1 MKHVKYFENYTT
13 STSNVDFVYNKDENE
28 IEYSEIVNDTINYIN
43 ENYNNIVLVDIDN
56 DSRQSIEFEKIDLK
70 KIIIHWNNN
79 ISMLQF
85 KFEKILPEYQNYSI
99 NEEEFRYLEK
109 FFLDTKIK
117 KNRDYEKKNL
127 NATEI
132 LNPIKR
138 ASNKYNL

>member
-1 MKHVKYFENYTT
+1 L
-13 STSNVDFVYNKDENE
+13 
-28 IEYSEIVNDTINYIN
+28 
-43 ENYNNIVLVDIDN
+43 VLA
-56 DSRQSIEFEKIDLK
+56 SLK